1 MWPLIAAAEQFE
13 ATPAR
18 HDHGAAEPIWSPE
31 GRLRPTLTVLFNIAA
46 GLGFGLILNALTRL
60 WTLRSGRPFTASDGI
75 LWGAAGFAAFSLA
88 PAFGMPPELP
98 GMASGELLD
107 RQLWWLATG
116 CCTAGGIA
124 FLVYSP
130 GIWRSAGIA
139 LIVLPHLIGA
149 PRADEYGS
157 VPGEMAA
164 AFATASLSGLRGLLG
179 CSGLGIRLVSA
190 TAHSGRLTG
199 IWGQMLKC
207 RPTFPIQPAA
217 LQAGHVGSRDTPASR
232 PPCAARGQ
240 ARSTSVSQ

>member
-1 MWPLIAAAEQFE
+1 MATFRVLFFAALIGGISAGAVASVIQAGKMWPLIAAAEQFE
-13 ATPAR
+13 ATAAR
-18 HDHGAAEPIWSPE
+18 HDHGAAEPVWSPE

-164 AFATASLSGLRGLLG
+164 AFATASLAASAVFWVVLGWVSGW
-179 CSGLGIRLVSA
+179 SQQRL
-190 TAHSGRLTG
+190 
-199 IWGQMLKC
+199 
-207 RPTFPIQPAA
+207 IQA
-217 LQAGHVGSRDTPASR
+217 D
-232 PPCAARGQ
+232 
-240 ARSTSVSQ
+240 